1 MISTIIC
8 PIIFLHIQGGFVI
21 PIIHHHLR
29 CEQPRVYISTSEN
42 PDQCY
47 YILFYPQDSDH
58 FEAIL
63 FAHKDHITYF
73 HDVTLEHNTNIYHVS
88 YL

>member
-8 PIIFLHIQGGFVI
+8 PIIFLHIHGGFAI
-21 PIIHHHLR
+21 PIVHHHLGR
-29 CEQPRVYISTSEN
+29 EQPCVYISTSEN

-47 YILFYPQDSDH
+47 YILFDLQDSDH
-58 FEAIL
+58 FEAI
-63 FAHKDHITYF
+63 FFSCMDHITRF
-73 HDVTLEHNTNIYHVS
+73 HDVTLKYNANIYYVS